1 MLKYKCKLCR
11 MYGQKL
17 LLNDRCASP
26 KCALTR
32 RRTRPGQHG
41 TKIRLLSEYG
51 KELIEKQKVKFYYLL
66 RERQMK
72 RYFLMAEKMSE
83 PTPQALAKIL
93 ERRLDNIVYRLG
105 FFSSRP
111 QARQAVVHG
120 HIFVNGKRVD
130 RPSYL
135 VEIGD
140 VISIRPQSL
149 KNGLFEGIRERI
161 KRYKPPSFLELDKE
175 KLEGKLIK
183 EPILEELKLP
193 FNFSLIV
200 EFYGR

>member
-1 MLKYKCKLCR
+1 

-17 LLNDRCASP
+17 LLNERCASP
-26 KCALTR
+26 KCALAR

-41 TKIRLLSEYG
+41 SRLRLLSEYG

-72 RYFLMAEKMSE
+72 KYFLMAEKSTE
-83 PTPQALAKIL
+83 STPLALAKLL
-93 ERRLDNIVYRLG
+93 ERRLDNIVHRLG
-105 FFSSRP
+105 FFTSKP

-120 HIFVNGKRVD
+120 HILVNGRKID

-135 VEIGD
+135 VEVGD
-140 VISIRPQSL
+140 VISIKPQSL
-149 KNGLFEGIRERI
+149 KKGLFDGIKERL
-161 KRYKPPSFLELDKE
+161 KRYQPPSYLELDKE
-175 KLEGKLIK
+175 RLEGKVIG
-183 EPILEELKLP
+183 EPNIDELKLP
-193 FNFSLIV
+193 FDFSLIV

>member
-1 MLKYKCKLCR
+1 

-17 LLNDRCASP
+17 LLNERCASG
-26 KCALTR
+26 KCALSR
-32 RRTRPGQHG
+32 RRSRPGQHG
-41 TKIRLLSEYG
+41 NRQRILSEYG
-51 KELIEKQKVKFYYLL
+51 RELVEKQKVKFYYLL

-72 RYFLMAEKMSE
+72 KYFLMAEKSKE
-83 PTPQALAKIL
+83 STPIALAKIL

-105 FFSSRP
+105 FFGSKP

-120 HIFVNGKRVD
+120 HILVNGKKID

-140 VISIRPQSL
+140 VISPKPQSL
-149 KNGLFEGIRERI
+149 SKGIFEGLKERI
-161 KRYKPPSFLELDKE
+161 KRYQPPSFLELDKE
-175 KLEGKLIK
+175 KLQGRVVA
-183 EPILEELKLP
+183 EPNIDELKLP
-193 FNFSLIV
+193 FDFSLIV

>member
-1 MLKYKCKLCR
+1 

>member
-1 MLKYKCKLCR
+1 

-32 RRTRPGQHG
+32 RRTRPGEHG
-41 TKIRLLSEYG
+41 AKIRLLSEYG

-72 RYFLMAEKMSE
+72 RYFLMAEKMPE

-149 KNGLFEGIRERI
+149 KNGLFGGIRERI